1 MELQKIR
8 EIVAQQREEV
18 HRMNVLNWCD
28 RMEEQ
33 FLELDSPLAQIVIG
47 VRRSGKSTLCHKF
60 LKQNNIN
67 YAYINFDDERTVNF
81 QTEDFDRLLEA
92 LTIVYGDF
100 KYLFIDEPQNVNYWH
115 LFVNRLLR
123 MQIHV
128 FLTGSNA
135 KLLSGEL
142 ATHLTGR
149 YNQIELYPL
158 SFSEYATLLHVE
170 KSPLLIRDKAALQIA
185 YENYLTKGGLPE
197 IVRLNRWRNYIA
209 NIFNAI
215 LERDIIQRFHI
226 RYPSVFH
233 DIALYLLSNFTHE
246 CNYDRIAA
254 TFGVA
259 SDKTVRKY
267 VSYLE
272 QAYLFIPLH
281 KFSYK
286 SRIRTRNAK
295 LYVVDTAFASAMNE
309 LSSNEEG
316 GKLENIVFL
325 ELLRR
330 RRVHNY
336 ELFYHKNGYEIDF
349 VLTHGKKVVELIQV
363 CSDISNERTLQREL
377 KALTNGSEELHCTTL
392 TLITN
397 SDSKKML
404 YKDKNIRIVSVKE
417 WLLGENAIENEKA
430 L

>member
-8 EIVAQQREEV
+8 EIVVQQREEV
-18 HRMNVLNWCD
+18 YRMNVHNWCD

-60 LKQNNIN
+60 LKQHNIT
-67 YAYINFDDERTVNF
+67 YAYINFDDERLVNF
-81 QTEDFDRLLEA
+81 HTEDFDRLLEA

-100 KYLFIDEPQNVNYWH
+100 EYLFVDEPQNISYWH

-123 MQIHV
+123 QQVHV

-158 SFSEYATLLHVE
+158 SFSEYVDLLNINRE
-170 KSPLLIRDKAALQIA
+170 PLLIRDKAALQIA
-185 YENYLTKGGLPE
+185 YENYLNKGGLPE
-197 IVRLNRWRNYIA
+197 VVRLTRWKSYII

-215 LERDIIQRFHI
+215 LERDIMQRFHV
-226 RYPSVFH
+226 RFPSVFH
-233 DIALYLLSNFTHE
+233 DVAHYLLSNFTHE
-246 CNYDRIAA
+246 CNYDRIAS

-272 QAYLFIPLH
+272 QAYLFIPLY

-286 SRIRTRNAK
+286 SRIRMRNAK
-295 LYVVDTAFASAMNE
+295 LYVVDTAFATAVNE
-309 LSSNEEG
+309 LSGGDEG
-316 GKLENIVFL
+316 WKLENMVFL

-330 RRVHNY
+330 RQVNNY
-336 ELFYHKNGYEIDF
+336 ELFYYKNNYEIDF
-349 VLTHGKKVVELIQV
+349 VVTVGKRVVELIQV

-377 KALTNGSEELHCTTL
+377 KALANGSDELNCHKM
-392 TLITN
+392 TLIAN
-397 SDSKKML
+397 SESREIQ
-404 YKDKNIRIVSVKE
+404 YKEKVIQIVSAKE
-417 WLLGENAIENEKA
+417 WMLERNVIDNVNVL
-430 L
+430 